1 MPTPMPTPD
10 NYRKRTALSEGV
22 KSFHRQLQQQS
33 GAEAA
38 LKVYCRALCHW
49 AEDPN
54 TDLYQAERL
63 LDEIRH
69 ASRLETLDDWGD

>member
-1 MPTPMPTPD
+1 MPTPD
-10 NYRKRTALSEGV
+10 NYRKRNALVEDA
-22 KSFHRQLQQQS
+22 KSFHQQLKQQA
-33 GAEAA
+33 GADDA

-69 ASRLETLDDWGD
+69 ASQLETLDDWSD